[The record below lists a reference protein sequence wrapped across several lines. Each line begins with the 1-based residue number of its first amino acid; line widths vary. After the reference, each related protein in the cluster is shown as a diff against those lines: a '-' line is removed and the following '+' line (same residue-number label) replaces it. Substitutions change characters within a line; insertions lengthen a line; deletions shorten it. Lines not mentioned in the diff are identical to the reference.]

1 MAGQVGLSHRL
12 IVRLPPPNKNKE
24 RNSFEAFR
32 STLYLIKKKNEQNNS
47 LNCAIMHQIFVIPL
61 LIFFQSNSQE
71 CATFVHSSRAR
82 TLKKKR
88 TKLPLEAKQPA
99 NLAVKSIEMYL
110 KIMNEERKK
119 KKKTEQIDHVVYS
132 SGQLLPLLFMMNT
145 HKKMN
150 KKNTT
155 LPIKHFLSFRRS
167 FNNTASSPSDVLKNT

>member
-110 KIMNEERKK
+110 KIMNEERRRR
-119 KKKTEQIDHVVYS
+119 
-132 SGQLLPLLFMMNT
+132 
-145 HKKMN
+145 
-150 KKNTT
+150 KKNRIDRPRSLLKWTT
-155 LPIKHFLSFRRS
+155 TTIIIYDEH
-167 FNNTASSPSDVLKNT
+167 TQKNEQEEYYPPY